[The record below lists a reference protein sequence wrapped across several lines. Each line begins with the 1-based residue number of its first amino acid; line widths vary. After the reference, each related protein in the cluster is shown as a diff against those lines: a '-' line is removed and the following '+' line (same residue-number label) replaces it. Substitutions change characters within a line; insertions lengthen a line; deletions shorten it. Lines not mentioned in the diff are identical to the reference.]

1 MTKKQI
7 QDAYP
12 LSYTQMGML
21 FHHQMHKADAVYH
34 DIVIQQIA
42 LPLNI
47 DVLQQVIDDLV
58 SANEILRTTLE
69 LSRFKQSLQVVHSA
83 MNTAVTL
90 LDLSHAGPE
99 EYQNAKQQWIEAEK
113 QRGFELE
120 SASLFR
126 VFAIARSES
135 GFELALSFHH
145 ALLDGYS
152 VRHLTAELL
161 RCYDL
166 VLQGHKYELA
176 HSPARYRDFIAA
188 ERQAIDSESTQQ
200 YWQTILQGYV
210 RADIDSAASQSAAT
224 AHLAAVIPLTEETA
238 DQLENLRLRLKV
250 SHKAVLLA
258 AHLKAIAVLS
268 GKSDVLTGVVVNGR
282 PEKLGAE
289 SVLGLFLNTVPFRA
303 QVVNQPWT
311 ALVQQVAACD
321 KAMLPH
327 RRYPL
332 GLMKKQHD
340 GAEFF
345 QHIFNYT
352 SFNESIHVKRQ
363 ALEDVRGFEK
373 TNYPFTVQA
382 TFNKSSNRPEIF
394 LELDGAVY
402 AESDLQRFVNIY
414 QAVLAQLASNPDA
427 ACTLLKEA
435 EDQHKTLPEFTA
447 DTIVEMFR
455 RSCDAHADA
464 PALTFADTQ
473 LSYRQLDEASN
484 KVANGL
490 LAKGLQPGQL
500 VGVCLQHSEDL
511 LIALLAVLKAGA
523 AYVPLDPNQ
532 ALERQN
538 DILADAAPAAVLVQ
552 AKVAGW
558 DDTVT
563 QYTLA
568 ELPDDNP
575 QAPASSPAPQD
586 LAYVL
591 YTSGSTGRP
600 NGVQVTHNNVCRLF
614 KSSQDWF
621 GFDHTDVWTLFHSYA
636 FDFSV
641 WEIWGALFYGGRLV
655 IPQRAVTR
663 DPAGFAQL
671 VCREGVTVLNQTPT
685 AFNAVMPH
693 LLQAAD
699 THRLR
704 HVVFGGEALE
714 LHKLLPWFD
723 AGGACAHTRLVN
735 MYGITETTVHVT
747 YRPLSRQDC
756 ADKAVGS
763 LIGEPLPDL
772 DIQLLDEWQQPV
784 PLGVPGEIYVCGA
797 GVSKGYLN
805 RSALTAE
812 RFVKLAGSEQLW
824 YRSGDIARRLQS
836 GEVEYLGRRD
846 HQVKIRGH
854 RVELG
859 DISRQLLKHEGI
871 EDAVVLMRNIAGQES
886 LLTAY
891 YTGQYA
897 EPPVLGAHLHR
908 LLPEYMVPVAYVR
921 IEQMPLTI
929 NGKLDQRA
937 LPEPCLTDRVG
948 SAQLQAPASE
958 LEALLCGIWQ
968 EVLGLD
974 EIGTNLGFTALG
986 GDSISSLQVVG
997 KLRKQGYVLSLQD
1010 LFQYQTIAGLAGH
1023 IQPVESEQVAS
1034 QPFDL
1039 IAEDIRSQLPADIED
1054 AYPVSL
1060 LQQGM
1065 LYYSQRSA
1073 GDGVYHDIVHYQ
1085 PGLQFDEASLRK
1097 TLDLLARRH
1106 AMLRTEIALDR
1117 YAQPL
1122 LLVHK
1127 AAQIEL
1133 QVYAVAQDKVEPA
1146 LQGWLQQEH
1155 QRGFAA
1161 EDYPL
1166 LRVAAH
1172 VLPDGLFHLSFS
1184 NHHAIVDGLSEA
1196 SLIAELL
1203 SVYRQ
1208 VQAGKSVELPVLQAS
1223 YRDFIAME
1231 QQALADARHP
1241 AFWQHLESA
1250 TASRVQLAAAHDA
1263 AVDEYQ
1269 QSLSLSEAI
1278 SCSLGASLSAGLRQL
1293 AADSGY
1299 SLKTLL
1305 LAAHLKT
1312 LSLACASDTVVSGGS
1327 FHGRPE
1333 VIDSEKVLGL
1343 FVSILPVCVTLP
1355 SGDWLS
1361 LVKAVDTHCRAIE
1374 QHRFY
1379 PLAEIKRRLAGHALF
1394 DVSFNYTQ
1402 FNVLWQ
1408 EDSEAGTQLNDQRGG
1423 VAENSLP
1430 FNINVQS
1437 YPDRDEIYLSVETLR
1452 SHYAAGVGLSYSR
1465 LYRQVLAQL
1474 VANPAQS
1481 HHLVFTESLLQRELA
1496 EFTADTIVE
1505 MFRRSCDAHADAPA
1519 LTFADTQLSYRQ
1531 LDEASNKVANGLLAK
1546 GLQPGQLVGVC
1557 LQHSE
1562 DLLIALLAVL
1572 KAGAAYVPLD
1582 PNQALERQNDILADA
1597 APAAV
1602 LVQAK
1607 VAGWDDTVTQYTL
1620 AELPDDNPQAPA
1632 SSPAP
1637 QDLAYVLYTSGS
1649 TGRPNGVQVTHN
1661 NVCRLF
1667 KSSQDWFGF
1676 DHTDVWTLF
1685 HSYAFD
1691 FSVWE
1696 IWGALFYGG
1705 RLVIPQ
1711 RAVTRDPA
1719 GFAQLVCREG
1729 VTVLNQTPTAFNAVM
1744 PHLLQAADTHRLRH
1758 VVFGGE
1764 ALELHKLLPW
1774 FDAGGACAHTR
1785 LVNMYGITETT
1796 VHVTYR
1802 PLSRQDCADKAV
1814 GSLIGEPLP
1823 DLDIQL
1829 LDEWQQPV
1837 PLGVPGEIYVC
1848 GAGVSKGYLN
1858 RSALTAERFVKL
1870 AGSEQLWYRSGD
1882 IARRLQSGEV
1892 EYLGRRDHQVKI
1904 RGHRVELGDISRQLL
1919 KHEGIEDAV
1928 VLMRNIAGQ
1937 ESLLT
1942 AYYTGQYAEPPVL
1955 GAHLHRLLPEYM
1967 VPVAYVR
1974 IEQMPLTINGKLDQ
1988 RALPEPCLTD
1998 RVGSAQLQ
2006 APASELEALLCGIWQ
2021 EVLGLDEI
2029 GTNLGF
2035 TALGGDSISSLQVVG
2050 KLRKQGYVLS
2060 LQDLFQY
2067 QTIAGLAGHIQPVE
2081 SEQVASQPFD
2091 LIAEDIRSQLPA
2103 DIEDAYPVSL
2113 LQQGMLYY
2121 SQRSA
2126 GDGVYHDI
2134 VHYQPGLQ
2142 FDEASLRKTLDL
2154 LARRHAMLRTEIAL
2168 DRYAQP
2174 LLLVHKAAQI
2184 ELQVYA
2190 VAQDKVEPALQ
2201 GWLQQEHQRGF
2212 AAEDYPL
2219 LRVAAHVLPDGL
2231 FHLSFSN
2238 HHAIV
2243 DGLSEASLIA
2253 ELLSVYRQVQAG
2265 KSVELPVLQ
2274 ASYRDFIAMEQ
2285 QALAD
2290 ARHPAFW
2297 QHLESATASR
2307 VQLAA
2312 AHDAAVD
2319 EYQQSLSLSEAISC
2333 SLGASL
2339 SAGLRQLAADSG
2351 YSLKTLL
2358 LAAHLKTLSLACA
2371 SDTVVSGGSFHGRP
2385 EVIDSEKVL
2394 GLFVSILPVC
2404 VTLPSGDWLSLVKA
2418 VDTHCRAIEQHR
2430 FYPLAEIKRRLA
2442 GHALFD
2448 VSFNYTQFNVLWQE
2462 DSEAGTQLNDQRGGV
2477 AENSLPFNINVQS
2490 YPDRDEI
2497 YLSVTTLRSHYAAGV
2512 GLSYSRLYRQVL
2524 A

>member
-1 MTKKQI
+1 VQS
-7 QDAYP
+7 YP
-12 LSYTQMGML
+12 DRDEIYLSVETLHSHYPAGVGLSY
-21 FHHQMHKADAVYH
+21 
-34 DIVIQQIA
+34 
-42 LPLNI
+42 
-47 DVLQQVIDDLV
+47 
-58 SANEILRTTLE
+58 
-69 LSRFKQSLQVVHSA
+69 SRL
-83 MNTAVTL
+83 
-90 LDLSHAGPE
+90 
-99 EYQNAKQQWIEAEK
+99 
-113 QRGFELE
+113 
-120 SASLFR
+120 
-126 VFAIARSES
+126 
-135 GFELALSFHH
+135 
-145 ALLDGYS
+145 
-152 VRHLTAELL
+152 
-161 RCYDL
+161 
-166 VLQGHKYELA
+166 
-176 HSPARYRDFIAA
+176 YR
-188 ERQAIDSESTQQ
+188 Q
-200 YWQTILQGYV
+200 
-210 RADIDSAASQSAAT
+210 
-224 AHLAAVIPLTEETA
+224 
-238 DQLENLRLRLKV
+238 
-250 SHKAVLLA
+250 
-258 AHLKAIAVLS
+258 
-268 GKSDVLTGVVVNGR
+268 
-282 PEKLGAE
+282 
-289 SVLGLFLNTVPFRA
+289 
-303 QVVNQPWT
+303 
-311 ALVQQVAACD
+311 
-321 KAMLPH
+321 
-327 RRYPL
+327 
-332 GLMKKQHD
+332 
-340 GAEFF
+340 
-345 QHIFNYT
+345 
-352 SFNESIHVKRQ
+352 
-363 ALEDVRGFEK
+363 
-373 TNYPFTVQA
+373 
-382 TFNKSSNRPEIF
+382 
-394 LELDGAVY
+394 
-402 AESDLQRFVNIY
+402 
-414 QAVLAQLASNPDA
+414 VLAQLVANPAQSHHIVFTQSLLQRELA
-427 ACTLLKEA
+427 AFA
-435 EDQHKTLPEFTA
+435 A

-455 RSCDAHADA
+455 RSCAAHADA

-490 LAKGLQPGQL
+490 LVKGVQPGQL
-500 VGVCLQHSEDL
+500 VGVCLQHSDDL

-558 DDTVT
+558 DDAIR

-568 ELPDDNP
+568 ELPDDNH

-693 LLQAAD
+693 LLQAA
-699 THRLR
+699 HRLR
-704 HVVFGGEALE
+704 HVIFGGEALE

-723 AGGACAHTRLVN
+723 AGGACADTRLVN

-805 RSALTAE
+805 RNALTAE

-859 DISRQLLKHEGI
+859 DISRQLLKHAGI

-958 LEALLCGIWQ
+958 LEALLCGVWQ

-997 KLRKQGYVLSLQD
+997 KLRKQGYLLSLQD
-1010 LFQYQTIAGLAGH
+1010 LFQYQTIAGIAEH
-1023 IQPVESEQVAS
+1023 IQPVASEQVAS

-1039 IAEDIRSQLPADIED
+1039 IADDIRSQLPADIED

-1127 AAQIEL
+1127 EAQIEL

-1146 LQGWLQQEH
+1146 LQSWLQQEH

-1208 VQAGKSVELPVLQAS
+1208 LQAGKSVELPVLQAS

-1241 AFWQHLESA
+1241 AFWQHLEAA

-1263 AVDEYQ
+1263 AADEYQ

-1278 SCSLGASLSAGLRQL
+1278 SCSLGASLSVGLRQL
-1293 AADSGY
+1293 AAQSGY

-1408 EDSEAGTQLNDQRGG
+1408 EDTEAGT
-1423 VAENSLP
+1423 E
-1430 FNINVQS
+1430 
-1437 YPDRDEIYLSVETLR
+1437 
-1452 SHYAAGVGLSYSR
+1452 
-1465 LYRQVLAQL
+1465 
-1474 VANPAQS
+1474 
-1481 HHLVFTESLLQRELA
+1481 
-1496 EFTADTIVE
+1496 
-1505 MFRRSCDAHADAPA
+1505 
-1519 LTFADTQLSYRQ
+1519 
-1531 LDEASNKVANGLLAK
+1531 
-1546 GLQPGQLVGVC
+1546 
-1557 LQHSE
+1557 
-1562 DLLIALLAVL
+1562 
-1572 KAGAAYVPLD
+1572 
-1582 PNQALERQNDILADA
+1582 
-1597 APAAV
+1597 
-1602 LVQAK
+1602 
-1607 VAGWDDTVTQYTL
+1607 
-1620 AELPDDNPQAPA
+1620 
-1632 SSPAP
+1632 
-1637 QDLAYVLYTSGS
+1637 
-1649 TGRPNGVQVTHN
+1649 
-1661 NVCRLF
+1661 
-1667 KSSQDWFGF
+1667 
-1676 DHTDVWTLF
+1676 
-1685 HSYAFD
+1685 
-1691 FSVWE
+1691 
-1696 IWGALFYGG
+1696 
-1705 RLVIPQ
+1705 
-1711 RAVTRDPA
+1711 
-1719 GFAQLVCREG
+1719 
-1729 VTVLNQTPTAFNAVM
+1729 
-1744 PHLLQAADTHRLRH
+1744 
-1758 VVFGGE
+1758 
-1764 ALELHKLLPW
+1764 
-1774 FDAGGACAHTR
+1774 
-1785 LVNMYGITETT
+1785 
-1796 VHVTYR
+1796 
-1802 PLSRQDCADKAV
+1802 
-1814 GSLIGEPLP
+1814 
-1823 DLDIQL
+1823 
-1829 LDEWQQPV
+1829 
-1837 PLGVPGEIYVC
+1837 
-1848 GAGVSKGYLN
+1848 
-1858 RSALTAERFVKL
+1858 
-1870 AGSEQLWYRSGD
+1870 
-1882 IARRLQSGEV
+1882 
-1892 EYLGRRDHQVKI
+1892 
-1904 RGHRVELGDISRQLL
+1904 
-1919 KHEGIEDAV
+1919 
-1928 VLMRNIAGQ
+1928 
-1937 ESLLT
+1937 
-1942 AYYTGQYAEPPVL
+1942 
-1955 GAHLHRLLPEYM
+1955 
-1967 VPVAYVR
+1967 
-1974 IEQMPLTINGKLDQ
+1974 
-1988 RALPEPCLTD
+1988 
-1998 RVGSAQLQ
+1998 
-2006 APASELEALLCGIWQ
+2006 
-2021 EVLGLDEI
+2021 
-2029 GTNLGF
+2029 
-2035 TALGGDSISSLQVVG
+2035 
-2050 KLRKQGYVLS
+2050 
-2060 LQDLFQY
+2060 
-2067 QTIAGLAGHIQPVE
+2067 
-2081 SEQVASQPFD
+2081 
-2091 LIAEDIRSQLPA
+2091 
-2103 DIEDAYPVSL
+2103 
-2113 LQQGMLYY
+2113 
-2121 SQRSA
+2121 
-2126 GDGVYHDI
+2126 
-2134 VHYQPGLQ
+2134 
-2142 FDEASLRKTLDL
+2142 
-2154 LARRHAMLRTEIAL
+2154 
-2168 DRYAQP
+2168 
-2174 LLLVHKAAQI
+2174 
-2184 ELQVYA
+2184 
-2190 VAQDKVEPALQ
+2190 
-2201 GWLQQEHQRGF
+2201 
-2212 AAEDYPL
+2212 
-2219 LRVAAHVLPDGL
+2219 
-2231 FHLSFSN
+2231 
-2238 HHAIV
+2238 
-2243 DGLSEASLIA
+2243 
-2253 ELLSVYRQVQAG
+2253 
-2265 KSVELPVLQ
+2265 
-2274 ASYRDFIAMEQ
+2274 
-2285 QALAD
+2285 
-2290 ARHPAFW
+2290 
-2297 QHLESATASR
+2297 
-2307 VQLAA
+2307 
-2312 AHDAAVD
+2312 
-2319 EYQQSLSLSEAISC
+2319 
-2333 SLGASL
+2333 
-2339 SAGLRQLAADSG
+2339 
-2351 YSLKTLL
+2351 
-2358 LAAHLKTLSLACA
+2358 
-2371 SDTVVSGGSFHGRP
+2371 
-2385 EVIDSEKVL
+2385 
-2394 GLFVSILPVC
+2394 
-2404 VTLPSGDWLSLVKA
+2404 
-2418 VDTHCRAIEQHR
+2418 
-2430 FYPLAEIKRRLA
+2430 
-2442 GHALFD
+2442 
-2448 VSFNYTQFNVLWQE
+2448 
-2462 DSEAGTQLNDQRGGV
+2462 LNDQRGGV

-2524 A
+2524 AQLVANPAQSHRMLSEQAQAQLQEWNATTAAYPEGCVHQLVEAQAQVNPTAIAVVNGEQQLTYGELNAQANRLARYLREQRLVANETLVGVCLERSTQLIVAILAVLKAGGAYVPLDPDYPQERLALMQADAALGTVLTLADLQTDWLPLHNRVALDSVAVQASLAGYADDNLQLVCQPEQLAYVMYTSGSTGTPKGVMVEHRNIVSLVCGVDYVSLNADTVTLLHSPTAFDAATFEIWGALFNGGRMALHQGSSADVDALADNAARYGVTTVFLTTALFDVFSDTITYPLPQLRQLLVGGEVVNPLTVRAVQQRNPQLQCINVYGPTENTTFSTAYPIPPVQDGAALPIGRPLTNRQAYVLDSQQQPVPVGVSGELYLGGAGLARGYLNRAELTGERFIANPFAPKGSTERLYRTGDIVRWREDGQLDYLGRNDFQVKVRGYRIELGEIESALQSQEGIAEALVLAQDTVVGKQLVAYYRAEQSVNVDVLRQRLSACLPDYMVPSHWVSLSVFPLTANGKVDRKALPLPQLQVGEYEAPQGETEQALAQLWQQLLGVEQVSRHGNFFMLGGHSLLVTRLSYRIREHFGIEVALPRLLKAAELRDQASLITELVVLSHNQSLAAEATEVEEMSW